1 MTTSSHLPVIGFIGL
16 GVMGRPMASHLAAAA
31 DIERYGRCSMAWAR
45 RSSISARSA
54 QATLARNAAPDASV
68 SEPAR
73 WIERLTHTEIT
84 PGAPPA
90 AAKA

>member
-16 GVMGRPMASHLAAAA
+16 GVMGRPVASHLAVA
-31 DIERYGRCSMAWAR
+31 IERYGHCSMAWAR

-54 QATLARNAAPDASV
+54 QATLARSVAPDASV
-68 SEPAR
+68 SGPAR

-84 PGAPPA
+84 PGATPA